1 MARYYIG
8 YLRDTSG
15 IVDVLTY
22 KPSTENDFN
31 PYRVVEGPFKNQK
44 EVVARLNKMN
54 IPNSGR
60 QNKFRSDRAVY
71 KKISGTVRGF

>member
-8 YLRDTSG
+8 YLRDAPN

-22 KPSTENDFN
+22 KPDKNNEYA
-31 PYRVVEGPFKNQK
+31 PYGVVEGPFKNQK
-44 EVVARLNKMN
+44 EVIARLDKMN
-54 IPNSGR
+54 ISNSGR
-60 QNKFRSDRAVY
+60 QTKYRSDRAVF